1 MGLTSSPQ
9 GLVTQSLKA
18 SGTAVLEALNE
29 QPLSVDREERY
40 RLSEVTHI
48 AQEPWG
54 QRHEEPPTQA
64 AWQKIS
70 TIWRGRWRPA
80 CHWPNAPTLAA

>member
-48 AQEPWG
+48 DTPY
-54 QRHEEPPTQA
+54 
-64 AWQKIS
+64 
-70 TIWRGRWRPA
+70 RWMVRLCRSA
-80 CHWPNAPTLAA
+80 KSRKSFLRLLMMGG